1 MTQGVATSA
10 AVDEPLELSAPI
22 ARELAG
28 RLCGHDPLS
37 GSTCAWYHG
46 FWQYVRLLGLGA
58 SPSVHA
64 ARLLPALR
72 SLART
77 GSHQRLLISGAADY
91 SMLATVV
98 TAYSAENARLRPVV
112 VDMCATPLYM
122 CRWYAD
128 RIHCEIATVA
138 SDIRSV
144 AVTEPVDVVCTH
156 AFLGYFS
163 PADRGPLIAKWASLL
178 RPGGRMV
185 TVQRIRS
192 RADSAV
198 VRFTPQEKAAFVAR
212 VAREALEGVDPSAF
226 PDWGEARR
234 VSMRHLLFGG
244 KLPAFLGFEDGLA
257 VVLAVRLLDVV
268 TRLPG
273 PATAVG
279 IDAFEHLE
287 QLDVPRLAGIHRTQA
302 ERPERL
308 GVVNVYPGVPHLRL
322 FRR

>member
-98 TAYSAENARLRPVV
+98 TAYSAEQARLRPVV

-178 RPGGRMV
+178 RPGGRIV

-192 RADSAV
+192 HADSAV
-198 VRFTPQEKAAFVAR
+198 VRFTPHEKAAFVTRIEGAAR
-212 VAREALEGVDPSAF
+212 DNEGLDDATRAWLSDAARNYAERFWTYPVASKDELS
-226 PDWGEARR
+226 
-234 VSMRHLLFGG
+234 HL
-244 KLPAFLGFEDGLA
+244 FEDA
-257 VVLAVRLLDVV
+257 ACVVDVLDVV
-268 TRLPG
+268 VPEDQDVQQPSGPTIPARAEYAFVIATR
-273 PATAVG
+273 
-279 IDAFEHLE
+279 
-287 QLDVPRLAGIHRTQA
+287 R
-302 ERPERL
+302 
-308 GVVNVYPGVPHLRL
+308 
-322 FRR
+322 